1 MTLLSFHNDPA
12 IKEQYMKRVRAHA
25 QADELIQGQYWK
37 NGKGCAVGCTI
48 HGNNHAAYET
58 ELGLPEWLARLEDTL
73 FEGLTN
79 ADAKQFAVDFLEA
92 IPVGV
97 ALDRV
102 KRQFHVFLLQE
113 NLDRVQSLPLPPDL
127 KQQILAAIQQV
138 LTLHEQ
144 SLASGVPVTESVWR
158 DAESA
163 VWRAWRAAENAE
175 NAVWSARSARN
186 AAESAARSARSDAE
200 SARSA
205 GKAAWSDA
213 ESVAENAENAENAR
227 SAAYKRYVDQLLSLL
242 REAR

>member
-12 IKEQYMKRVRAHA
+12 IKEQYVARLRAHA
-25 QADELIQGQYWK
+25 LADELVQEQYWE

-48 HGNNHAAYET
+48 HSSNHAAYET
-58 ELGLPEWLARLEDTL
+58 MLGLPEWLARLEDTL

-79 ADAKQFAVDFLEA
+79 ADAKRFAVEFLEA

-102 KRQFHVFLLQE
+102 KGQFHVFLLQE

-127 KQQILAAIQQV
+127 KQQILAAIQRV

-144 SLASGVPVTESVWR
+144 SLVSGVSVTESVWR
-158 DAESA
+158 AAESAAESA
-163 VWRAWRAAENAE
+163 VWSTESAAES
-175 NAVWSARSARN
+175 AVWSAVWSAWS
-186 AAESAARSARSDAE
+186 AAESAAE
-200 SARSA
+200 S
-205 GKAAWSDA
+205 
-213 ESVAENAENAENAR
+213 AR
-227 SAAYKRYVDQLLSLL
+227 SAAYKRYVDQLVSLL